1 MKMVIRLII
10 VNKAILHIMDFNSG
24 ITVFSE
30 QELEIKTDSVI
41 TFLTKHIEKS
51 YNDQNSK
58 SGLFNPASKFK
69 RQLADYIE
77 GKLDFIAFS
86 VMIAELMHATISQA
100 ETLDSSDVLICDLAV
115 DGSRFIAILKCNN
128 RVGFIHQVVKTDDKI
143 KNEII
148 NHHAILPNPSQK
160 IDEYAFIE
168 VDSLNVQ
175 FFDKKCLINGQDTY
189 VLPEKILECSSS
201 VSPNSTIKLVK
212 SITRK
217 IAENHGESSVAAISK
232 AKNYMV
238 EHMETSEF
246 LDPVELGQNVFR
258 SSPIMQAEYLE
269 EVKKSGIAEAVKVDR
284 EFCIK
289 KGKNHKIKTDTGI
302 EISFPVDYFENKDYM
317 EFVNNPDGTLS
328 IELKNIGKI
337 INK

>member
-1 MKMVIRLII
+1 
-10 VNKAILHIMDFNSG
+10 LHILDFNSG
-24 ITVFSE
+24 MTVFSE
-30 QELEIKTDSVI
+30 QELEMKNDSVI

-58 SGLFNPASKFK
+58 AGVFRSDSNFK
-69 RQLADYIE
+69 RQLADYID
-77 GKLDFIAFS
+77 GKLDFIGFS
-86 VMIAELMHATISQA
+86 LSIAELMHSAISQA
-100 ETLDSSDVLICDLAV
+100 DVLDSSDLLICDLKR
-115 DGSRFIAILKCNN
+115 DDNRFIGILKCNN
-128 RVGFIHQVVKTDDKI
+128 RVGFTHQVIKRDEKI

-148 NHHAILPNPSQK
+148 NHYAILPNLTQK

-168 VDSLNVQ
+168 VNSLDIK
-175 FFDKKCLINGQDTY
+175 FIDKKRLINGQETY
-189 VLPEKILECSSS
+189 VLPEKILECSST

-212 SITRK
+212 SITCK
-217 IAENHGESSVAAISK
+217 IAENHGQSSVAAISK

-246 LDPVELGQNVFR
+246 LDPVELGKKVFR
-258 SSPIMQAEYLE
+258 SSPIMQEEYVE
-269 EVKKSGIAEAVKVDR
+269 EVKKSGISEVVKIDR
-284 EFCIK
+284 DFCVK